1 MKIEILNLAA
11 TLEPSLAERASST
24 LQALRGVQSVKLMD
38 EPPRLFA
45 SIDEDETGRAEL
57 VTVLARL
64 GVRVTDDKRAEG
76 GGCCGSCGGQR

>member
-1 MKIEILNLAA
+1 MKIEILNLSA
-11 TLEPSLAERASST
+11 TLEPSLAERASAG
-24 LQALRGVQSVKLMD
+24 LQAVRGVQSVKLMD

-45 SIDEDETGRAEL
+45 SIDEDATSRAEL

-64 GVRVTDDKRAEG
+64 GVKVADDKRAEG